1 MAGKG
6 KKAPKSGKSKAKAGK
21 RTKKVNRT
29 FARYIFKV
37 VKNQNKN
44 LGLTAKGMA
53 VLNSFVNHMLGS
65 IGAEAAALLR
75 GRTIKAST
83 AAAAVRF
90 VVPGELGRR
99 AAVEGAKAVTKFAA
113 SK

>member
-6 KKAPKSGKSKAKAGK
+6 KKAPKSGKSKAKSS
-21 RTKKVNRT
+21 KKGGRRVNRT

-37 VKNQNKN
+37 VRAHDKK
-44 LGLTAKGMA
+44 LGVSAKGMA

-65 IGAEAAALLR
+65 IGAESSALLR
-75 GRTIKAST
+75 GRTLKANT

-90 VVPGELGRR
+90 AVPGELGRR
-99 AAVEGAKAVTKFAA
+99 AAVEGAKAVGKFTGQ
-113 SK
+113 